1 MLILFV
7 CCSFSVSL
15 PPMLCGGKLVCAN
28 CELSLGLLHRK
39 MCQRIVEFVPFS
51 FAILRCFSF
60 FWLNEIS
67 LVLPLSF
74 VVWSQ
79 LAFVSDAAL
88 NHNCSL
94 VYLTRAM
101 DFGSIVNS
109 ASRLLYITNIYE
121 LKIDLFRFVSFRLF
135 DHIGLCALPF
145 HARLVLLCYMVLVLF
160 RGGLSKFSI
169 RHYKRLEWSH
179 RFYHIQCHL
188 YTPNDSVQFVLTATL
203 SSILEAVEYVWFRN
217 KQFGTIYFSV
227 HLFIGL
233 CARLIS
239 NGGISCSLNHFRP
252 ILMCLANI
260 SVQMAIVKC
269 ILADPSSPS
278 TVIQHFSIS
287 HHQPLIISALWPN

>member
-121 LKIDLFRFVSFRLF
+121 LKIDLFRFVHL
-135 DHIGLCALPF
+135 II
-145 HARLVLLCYMVLVLF
+145 LVCVHCHSMRVWFCYAIWF
-160 RGGLSKFSI
+160 WF
-169 RHYKRLEWSH
+169 
-179 RFYHIQCHL
+179 C
-188 YTPNDSVQFVLTATL
+188 
-203 SSILEAVEYVWFRN
+203 LEA
-217 KQFGTIYFSV
+217 
-227 HLFIGL
+227 
-233 CARLIS
+233 A
-239 NGGISCSLNHFRP
+239 
-252 ILMCLANI
+252 LASFPYDI
-260 SVQMAIVKC
+260 TK
-269 ILADPSSPS
+269 D
-278 TVIQHFSIS
+278 
-287 HHQPLIISALWPN
+287 